1 MYDFVG
7 ALFLHVLKNK
17 TPKMDHIRTNTVDL
31 DFHHRELSVR
41 GLVFVETLLF
51 SFLIVFFCLLGEQ
64 SSCTSRHEAHP
75 IRRTWASVSPHISVI
90 GFLMIHLIA

>member
-41 GLVFVETLLF
+41 GLVFVVALSVRSQIDF
-51 SFLIVFFCLLGEQ
+51 SC
-64 SSCTSRHEAHP
+64 
-75 IRRTWASVSPHISVI
+75 AST
-90 GFLMIHLIA
+90 GGAIHL